1 MKEGKSQ
8 VIRWDRGRLA
18 RSAPKVRTSSD
29 GPLYQSRLSRFAL
42 IAGGTPAVP
51 ANRLKV
57 FTLVVLVV
65 NSLCSANQILSQS
78 RTNKAAA
85 PSSSSFVLNTEPNA
99 IVWIDDIRRG
109 VTDATGRIELKTS
122 TGRHTL
128 RVRAMGFKEATAPL
142 VAGRHSMAV
151 KLVRTTEQA
160 ELAFQQAD
168 DAREKARDD
177 EGRQKAAELYRA
189 ALKLR
194 PANAAA
200 HVGLAR
206 VLLDLNQYE
215 PALAEID
222 AARRAR
228 PIYPEASAVEGRINR
243 EAAFTD
249 EAIKSFRRSIR
260 EAPRGLQPEAHVG
273 LARVLEDKGQY
284 DEAIAEFRKAIDQL
298 SDSEPVIYQ
307 LLGAAYEKQQKFKEA
322 VAAYEKYLTLAPNGS
337 LAPAIRS
344 IIDQLRR
351 DAAGQEIIP

>member
-1 MKEGKSQ
+1 MREGKSE
-8 VIRWDRGRLA
+8 VICWDRGRPA
-18 RSAPKVRTSSD
+18 RDERAAPKRSKRQQGAKPAHLRWV
-29 GPLYQSRLSRFAL
+29 
-42 IAGGTPAVP
+42 AGGTPAVT
-51 ANRLKV
+51 ANHLTGLGLTV
-57 FTLVVLVV
+57 FVFI
-65 NSLCSANQILSQS
+65 SLCSLPEIFSQNRNNKVASQS
-78 RTNKAAA
+78 
-85 PSSSSFVLNTEPNA
+85 PSSVVLTSEPNA
-99 IVWIDDIRRG
+99 IVWIDEIRRG
-109 VTDATGRIELKTS
+109 VTDTSGRIELKTS
-122 TGRHTL
+122 TGRHTV
-128 RVRAMGFKEATAPL
+128 RVRAMGFKEAAVPL
-142 VAGRHSMAV
+142 VAARRGMAV
-151 KLVRTTEQA
+151 KLVRTNDQA
-160 ELAFQQAD
+160 ELAFQQAE

-177 EGRQKAAELYRA
+177 EARQRAAELYRA

-194 PANAAA
+194 PANAPA
-200 HVGLAR
+200 HIGLAR

-228 PIYPEASAVEGRINR
+228 PVYAEASAVEGRINR

-273 LARVLEDKGQY
+273 LARVLEDKGLY
-284 DEAIAEFRKAIDQL
+284 DEAISEFRKAIDQL

-322 VAAYEKYLTLAPNGS
+322 VAAYEKYLALAPNGS